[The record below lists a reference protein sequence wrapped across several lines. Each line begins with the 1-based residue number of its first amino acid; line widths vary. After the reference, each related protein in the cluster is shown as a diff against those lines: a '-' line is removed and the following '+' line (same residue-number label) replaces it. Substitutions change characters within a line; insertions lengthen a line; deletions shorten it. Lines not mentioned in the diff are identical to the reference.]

1 MSEKTTVLI
10 VDDHP
15 MIGMAIEMLLR
26 DNMRNIEVDLA
37 EGGKE
42 AIEKLKE
49 KSYDLILQDVNLPD
63 YNILSLI
70 PNIRRIQPKTK
81 ILIFTMAPERILAKK
96 LFSLEVQGFLN
107 KSAPR
112 EETLTAVQKVLAGGR
127 YVSKDFSEQLLNDFL
142 KGDENQNPFEK
153 LSDREYQILLELLQ
167 GTSQKEIADKLHL
180 HHSSIATYRAR
191 IYQKTNVSN
200 QIELYEK
207 ARLFEVIQ

>member
-1 MSEKTTVLI
+1 MSENTSVLI

-15 MIGMAIEMLLR
+15 MIGMAMEMLLK
-26 DNMRNIEVDLA
+26 DNIRNIEVELA
-37 EGGKE
+37 ASGKE
-42 AIEKLKE
+42 GIEKLKE
-49 KSYDLILQDVNLPD
+49 RAYDLVLQDVNLPD

-70 PNIRRIQPKTK
+70 PNIKRIQPKTK
-81 ILIFTMAPERILAKK
+81 ILVFTMAPERILAKK
-96 LFSLEVQGFLN
+96 LFSLEVHGFLN

-112 EETLTAVQKVLAGGR
+112 EETIIAVKKVLAGER

-142 KGDENQNPFEK
+142 KGDEGQNPFEK

-167 GTSQKEIADKLHL
+167 GTTQKVIADKLHL